1 MCIRDRMKAKGA
13 ALVPT
18 LAAPRDV
25 IAGAER
31 NPGSLPPMM
40 VDKARQAIQHHR
52 ASVHAAIESGVI
64 VAMGTDA
71 GVGAHG
77 ENGRELAL
85 MVEAGMTS
93 MQAIE
98 ATTRV
103 AAEVLRIQDRLG
115 TLAAGKVADLIAL
128 EGDPLADIG
137 LFNDR
142 SRVRLVVKNGL
153 VVHDTTRSEVAAGV

>member
-1 MCIRDRMKAKGA
+1 
-13 ALVPT
+13 
-18 LAAPRDV
+18 
-25 IAGAER
+25 
-31 NPGSLPPMM
+31 
-40 VDKARQAIQHHR
+40 
-52 ASVHAAIESGVI
+52 
-64 VAMGTDA
+64 
-71 GVGAHG
+71 VGAHG

-103 AAEVLRIQDRLG
+103 PAEVLRVQDRLG

-142 SRVRLVVKNGL
+142 SHVRLVVKNGL